1 MASERH
7 RTGKRYEAS
16 SFYDGKMIWER
27 TAVRW
32 KFGRRASC
40 RMESAPLTKLLPVA
54 LSFIWSRWLT
64 IIGGWVWRL
73 VESTSI

>member
-1 MASERH
+1 
-7 RTGKRYEAS
+7 
-16 SFYDGKMIWER
+16 
-27 TAVRW
+27 
-32 KFGRRASC
+32 
-40 RMESAPLTKLLPVA
+40 LLPVA